1 MYGACVLCVW
11 SRCVV
16 CLKCV
21 FVYMECVVCVLCDC
35 REVIERKPEEFKI
48 KCLRDIKALFPDH
61 LQPLY
66 AGFGNRV
73 NVSHI

>member
-1 MYGACVLCVW
+1 VCMEYVCCVFKVCVHVYGVCCVYGA
-11 SRCVV
+11 
-16 CLKCV
+16 
-21 FVYMECVVCVLCDC
+21 CVLCDC

-61 LQPLY
+61 LQSLY

>member
-1 MYGACVLCVW
+1 MYG
-11 SRCVV
+11 
-16 CLKCV
+16 
-21 FVYMECVVCVLCDC
+21 VYVLCDC

-73 NVSHI
+73 NVSHIQPRFCVDLLLIH